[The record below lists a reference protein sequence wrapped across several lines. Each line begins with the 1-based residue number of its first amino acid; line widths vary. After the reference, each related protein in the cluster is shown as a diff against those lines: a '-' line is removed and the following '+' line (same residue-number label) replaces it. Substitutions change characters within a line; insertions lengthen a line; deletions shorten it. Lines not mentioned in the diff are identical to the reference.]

1 MGKGRSG
8 SRLDLNNGH
17 AAFGA
22 GRDYAAGRTLVAD
35 QLAGRIPVPI
45 EGRSAVLAMV
55 TIANTDAGVAMQA
68 PPNPRSGQVVR

>member
-1 MGKGRSG
+1 MTSARRLIEPK
-8 SRLDLNNGH
+8 SRLFSAVEVILTAPLGSALTATH
-17 AAFGA
+17 P
-22 GRDYAAGRTLVAD
+22 
-35 QLAGRIPVPI
+35 IPVQI